1 MASYI
6 IKQDGDDN
14 CEKAD
19 QATAVAYAVAQIGTL
34 GEAEVS
40 TFTVENLSGYLLA
53 VVTNRCIT
61 GELNKQSW
69 GGRNNNDALFV
80 GREEFDATAAILT
93 MPYTELQKLQDHDDS
108 SDDIARSHIDWPGP
122 CYVNIVDSV
131 LAYFGVNSIEEITF
145 EAHEFARVRAN
156 VQPATEEVLNLA
168 ITVRVSVKPGA
179 NINDFVKNLDYSVVS
194 KTPGIRVMTLGMN

>member
-6 IKQDGDDN
+6 IKQDGDEN

-19 QATAVAYAVAQIGTL
+19 HATAVAFAVAQLGLL
-34 GEAEVS
+34 GEAEVA

-61 GELNKQSW
+61 GEINKQAW
-69 GGRNNNDALFV
+69 GGRKNNDAVFI

-93 MPYTELQKLQDHDDS
+93 MPYAELQKLQDHDES
-108 SDDIARSHIDWPGP
+108 SDEVGRSHIEWPGP

-131 LAYFGVNSIEEITF
+131 LAYFGVNSIEEITA
-145 EAHEFARVRAN
+145 EAHEFARTRAN

-179 NINDFVKNLDYSVVS
+179 NINDFVKNLDYTIVS
-194 KTPGIRVMTLGMN
+194 KTPGIRVMTHGMN